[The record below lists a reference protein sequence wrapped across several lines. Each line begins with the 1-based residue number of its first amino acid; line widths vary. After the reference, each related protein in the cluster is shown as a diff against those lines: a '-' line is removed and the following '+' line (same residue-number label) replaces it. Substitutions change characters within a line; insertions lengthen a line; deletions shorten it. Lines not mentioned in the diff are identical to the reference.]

1 MGEGQAQA
9 LGLDL
14 PFAHQ
19 YKVCVS
25 DGRRFRRRIGK
36 FSGEMPSV
44 GCG

>member
-1 MGEGQAQA
+1 MDAGQALA

-14 PFAHQ
+14 PGVHR

-44 GCG
+44 GCE

>member
-1 MGEGQAQA
+1 MGEEQARV

-14 PFAHQ
+14 PGVHR

-25 DGRRFRRRIGK
+25 DGRRFRQRIGK

-44 GCG
+44 GCE